1 MGLDG
6 KHRALVIRA
15 GSEHGSG
22 DVGARDVRARRRR
35 RRIATGLAA
44 LASAILTAAP
54 ASACRLALVLAI
66 DVSSSVDA
74 AEDRLQ
80 RQGLAAALRDAD
92 VAAAIARSPRPVALH
107 AFEWSGRYDQTPL
120 LPGWL
125 LVSGPAD
132 LDLAATAIERSARS
146 RADMPTAMGYALGY
160 AHRLL
165 AAAPECDAMTIDVA
179 GDGENNEGFGPAS
192 AYRAWPFDRVT
203 VNALVVMPPDT
214 GANALLPWYA
224 ANVLHGPGAFLE
236 VALGYEDYAAAMRRK
251 LLRELSVMVVGTAQA
266 Q

>member
-92 VAAAIARSPRPVALH
+92 VAAAIARARAQLD
-107 AFEWSGRYDQTPL
+107 GPL
-120 LPGWL
+120 
-125 LVSGPAD
+125 
-132 LDLAATAIERSARS
+132 SARS
-146 RADMPTAMGYALGY
+146 GPTAAQHGAQHGTRG
-160 AHRLL
+160 AHTARAHPLAGAVNSPSSGGGSPL
-165 AAAPECDAMTIDVA
+165 MVSLPTPGGSSGARAAARGNVPRTAA
-179 GDGENNEGFGPAS
+179 RPLSGGHLRGG
-192 AYRAWPFDRVT
+192 
-203 VNALVVMPPDT
+203 
-214 GANALLPWYA
+214 GATYYHL
-224 ANVLHGPGAFLE
+224 F
-236 VALGYEDYAAAMRRK
+236 
-251 LLRELSVMVVGTAQA
+251 S
-266 Q
+266 